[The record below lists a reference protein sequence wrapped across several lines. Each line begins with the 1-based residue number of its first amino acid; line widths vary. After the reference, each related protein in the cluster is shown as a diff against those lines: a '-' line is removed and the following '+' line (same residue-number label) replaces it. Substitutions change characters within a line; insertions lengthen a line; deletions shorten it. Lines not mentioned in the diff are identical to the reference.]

1 MYDSLKNLFKSLI
14 NMKILLISLY
24 FGFSLLSTNASAQSQ
39 ATPQAWQDTKILN
52 QKVKEFLK
60 IQSAGSPGKV
70 EISSTPVDPS
80 LRLESCPA
88 PLVFFPSNTRPW
100 GKTTVGI
107 RCGQPNPWQIYVEAN
122 VSITG
127 HYVIAAVP
135 LAQNQTLTA
144 NDLMLQTGDLTTL
157 PAGFMT
163 DISMATGK
171 LAKVSL
177 GSGTILKQEML
188 KMPIVVLQGQNVK
201 ISTVGQGFTIST
213 EGQALTNAAEGDVV
227 KVRVQNG
234 SIVSGIAKNNGQ
246 IEVAV
251 R

>member
-1 MYDSLKNLFKSLI
+1 
-14 NMKILLISLY
+14 
-24 FGFSLLSTNASAQSQ
+24 
-39 ATPQAWQDTKILN
+39 
-52 QKVKEFLK
+52 
-60 IQSAGSPGKV
+60 
-70 EISSTPVDPS
+70 
-80 LRLESCPA
+80 
-88 PLVFFPSNTRPW
+88 
-100 GKTTVGI
+100 
-107 RCGQPNPWQIYVEAN
+107 
-122 VSITG
+122 
-127 HYVIAAVP
+127 
-135 LAQNQTLTA
+135 
-144 NDLMLQTGDLTTL
+144 
-157 PAGFMT
+157 
-163 DISMATGK
+163 MATGK

-213 EGQALTNAAEGDVV
+213 EGQALTNASEGDIV